1 MFRSKTEE
9 IESGIFVIGALEK
22 VSTNSQILSQGEWKA
37 LRTEL
42 PRWGKMWSFKRCQIN
57 GTVYHS
63 ERYKRVTARN
73 NFTVSFS
80 GKKESEY
87 GLVLNYV
94 KVQERCHQASCIN
107 ANCHCKL
114 ECSYFA
120 LLRILCKHQNQLSSL
135 KGTVVVG
142 HILKVKETTQIYAI
156 PLRCIERKC
165 MLVSTSNGT
174 FVCHLANRI
183 ERD

>member
-22 VSTNSQILSQGEWKA
+22 VSTNSQILSREWKA

-42 PRWGKMWSFKRCQIN
+42 PRWGKRWSFKRCRIN
-57 GTVYHS
+57 GTVYLS
-63 ERYKRVTARN
+63 ERYKRMTARN
-73 NFTVSFS
+73 NFTGSFS
-80 GKKESEY
+80 GKKESQY

-107 ANCHCKL
+107 ANCNCQL

-120 LLRILCKHQNQLSSL
+120 LLRILCEHQNQLPSL
-135 KGTVVVG
+135 KGTVVIG
-142 HILKVKETTQIYAI
+142 HILKVEETTQIYAI

-174 FVCHLANRI
+174 FICHLANRI

>member
-1 MFRSKTEE
+1 M
-9 IESGIFVIGALEK
+9 IGALEK
-22 VSTNSQILSQGEWKA
+22 VSTNSEILSQGEWKA
-37 LRTEL
+37 LRREL
-42 PRWGKMWSFKRCQIN
+42 PRWRKMWSFKRCQIN

-73 NFTVSFS
+73 NFTVTFS

-94 KVQERCHQASCIN
+94 KVQERCHQVSCIN
-107 ANCHCKL
+107 ANCNCQL
-114 ECSYFA
+114 ECSCFA
-120 LLRILCKHQNQLSSL
+120 LLRILCKHQNQLPSL
-135 KGTVVVG
+135 KGTVVVD
-142 HILKVKETTQIYAI
+142 HILKVEKTTQIYAI
-156 PLRCIERKC
+156 PPRCIERKC

-174 FVCHLANRI
+174 SVCQLENRI